1 MHRLSEHAGTTSVDD
16 TDLRQMREIGVV
28 EVLLQ
33 LRDRLCG
40 SLADEI
46 DLRRDAHRFLHADV
60 AGMRLLSLLRRL
72 ETRAGYL
79 SGIHELDIAH
89 RYLGADDAGGD
100 IELTVAIRQRRDRG
114 VQVHGSHMDGV
125 TDAEA
130 LRRYRLG
137 RSLYLL
143 CGREARLGLPQ
154 LLIQRGAGLVGL
166 EDRRTVLLLLPE
178 LLHDGVRC
186 FLGIRQDL
194 CGFLT
199 GLLENLV
206 TALLD
211 AAGVLPRTALILLD
225 LRLIARDLLTLTL
238 DGHAALLEAC
248 DDILELDIL
257 VLEAALRILD
267 DVGWQAQLL

>member
-1 MHRLSEHAGTTSVDD
+1 
-16 TDLRQMREIGVV
+16 
-28 EVLLQ
+28 
-33 LRDRLCG
+33 
-40 SLADEI
+40 
-46 DLRRDAHRFLHADV
+46 
-60 AGMRLLSLLRRL
+60 
-72 ETRAGYL
+72 
-79 SGIHELDIAH
+79 
-89 RYLGADDAGGD
+89 
-100 IELTVAIRQRRDRG
+100 
-114 VQVHGSHMDGV
+114 MDGV
-125 TDAEA
+125 ADPEA

-137 RSLYLL
+137 RALHLL
-143 CGREARLGLPQ
+143 CRREARLGLPQ

-178 LLHDGVRC
+178 LLHDGVRR

-211 AAGVLPRTALILLD
+211 AAGVLPCTALILLD

-238 DGHAALLEAC
+238 DGHAALLETR

>member
-1 MHRLSEHAGTTSVDD
+1 MG
-16 TDLRQMREIGVV
+16 
-28 EVLLQ
+28 
-33 LRDRLCG
+33 
-40 SLADEI
+40 
-46 DLRRDAHRFLHADV
+46 
-60 AGMRLLSLLRRL
+60 LLSLLRRL
-72 ETRAGYL
+72 ETRTGHL
-79 SGIHELDIAH
+79 PGIHELDIAH

-100 IELTVAIRQRRDRG
+100 VELTVSIRQCRYRG
-114 VQVHGSHMDGV
+114 VQVHRSHVDSV
-125 TDAEA
+125 ADAEA
-130 LRRYRLG
+130 LRGYRLG
-137 RSLYLL
+137 RSLHLL
-143 CGREARLGLPQ
+143 CSGETRLGLPQ

-178 LLHDGVRC
+178 LLHDGVRR
-186 FLGIRQDL
+186 FLGIRQNL
-194 CGFLT
+194 CSLLA
-199 GLLENLV
+199 GLLQDLV

-238 DGHAALLEAC
+238 DGHAALLEAR

>member
-1 MHRLSEHAGTTSVDD
+1 MHRLSEHAGTTSMDD
-16 TDLRQMREIGVV
+16 TDLRQMREVGVV

-60 AGMRLLSLLRRL
+60 AGVGLLSLLRRL

-79 SGIHELDIAH
+79 SDIHELDITH

-100 IELTVAIRQRRDRG
+100 IKLAIAIRQRRYRG
-114 VQVHGSHMDGV
+114 VQVHRSHVDSV
-125 TDAEA
+125 ADPEA
-130 LRRYRLG
+130 LRGYRLG
-137 RSLYLL
+137 RSLHLL
-143 CGREARLGLPQ
+143 CSGETRLGLPQ
-154 LLIQRGAGLVGL
+154 FLIQRGAGLVGL

-178 LLHDGVRC
+178 LFHDGVRR
-186 FLGIRQDL
+186 FLGIRQNL
-194 CGFLT
+194 CSLLA

-211 AAGVLPRTALILLD
+211 AAGVLPRTALILFD
-225 LRLIARDLLTLTL
+225 LRLIARDLLTLPL
-238 DGHAALLEAC
+238 DGHAALLETR

-257 VLEAALRILD
+257 VLEAALCILD